1 MPKSVMRIQKALSD
15 CGFTSRRKAEEMIK
29 QGRIKING
37 HPAVIGASVNPNRD
51 VITVDGE
58 RVMTNQKK
66 QNIYIALNKPRGYV
80 TSLSDELGRKTATE
94 LVSDLG
100 TRVYPIGRLDRN
112 SEGLLLMTN
121 DGEFANQM
129 MHPKYK
135 VSKNYRVTV
144 KNAVTDDQVT
154 KMASGVVIDGRKTEP
169 CEIVVLEKSPERSV
183 MQIVL
188 REGRNRQIRKMCE
201 SVGLTVSRLKRISV
215 GAVKLG
221 VLQPGEYRHLTARE
235 LELLKSR
242 LQSQENIGVGYT
254 TPKDSKVSKNFG
266 KGNNNYKKTT
276 QKTYTPRKKYH
287 DDYDDY
293 EDYGIIKK
301 QKSDKWYD
309 FKKR

>member
-1 MPKSVMRIQKALSD
+1 MPKSTMRIQKALSD
-15 CGFTSRRKAEEMIK
+15 CGYTSRRKAEELVR

-37 HPAVIGASVNPNRD
+37 HPAVIGAEVNPHRD

-58 RVMTNQKK
+58 RIYTGGKK
-66 QNIYIALNKPRGYV
+66 QNIYIALYKPRGYV
-80 TSLSDELGRKTATE
+80 TSMSDELGRRTVDE
-94 LVSDLG
+94 LVEDLG

-135 VSKNYRVTV
+135 VAKTYRVTV
-144 KNAVTDDQVT
+144 HNCVNEDQIT

-169 CEIVVLEKSPERSV
+169 CEILVQEKTPTRSV

-201 SVGLTVSRLKRISV
+201 SVGLEVARLKRLSV

-221 VLQPGEYRHLTARE
+221 VLQPGEYRHLTSRE

-242 LQSQENIGVGYT
+242 LQSQDVAVGYKE
-254 TPKDSKVSKNFG
+254 PKNTKVGRNFG
-266 KGNNNYKKTT
+266 KDDFKPKRPSYNKPTRKKT
-276 QKTYTPRKKYH
+276 YH
-287 DDYDDY
+287 SDYDDF
-293 EDYGIIKK
+293 EDYGIEKK
-301 QKSDKWYD
+301 KKSDKWYENI
-309 FKKR
+309 KKR